1 MMSLTTRL
9 NTVLLLLF
17 LVGSPA
23 STLYANESEEETE
36 IEQNEEQET
45 EPAIT
50 LYVEMGDPFITDVG
64 EPATKLTYLKANV
77 SLRVSSDTAQTA
89 VVTHM
94 PRLRHELVMLFG
106 EQTDVGHI
114 TSTQGQDALREEAR
128 TRINTVLAEQKTET
142 EVQDVLFTTFVVQ
155 R

>member
-17 LVGSPA
+17 LGGSPA
-23 STLYANESEEETE
+23 STLYAEEHDEETE
-36 IEQNEEQET
+36 VEQNEEEET

-50 LYVEMGDPFITDVG
+50 LYVEMGKSFITHVG
-64 EPATKLTYLKANV
+64 EPATKLTYLKADV
-77 SLRVSSDTAQTA
+77 SLRVSSDAAQTA
-89 VVTHM
+89 LVTHM

-106 EQTDVGHI
+106 EQTDVGNI
-114 TSTQGQDALREEAR
+114 ISTQGQEALREEAR